1 MTVVLIWRSMN
12 KIELSEDTLWTSD
25 LEVLIFLAA
34 ANCLSPSWRSQA
46 DEAKQTK
53 NKDEILRPL
62 KPKPSANYNTR
73 RNSVHKSF
81 KHIMQI
87 YIFLKLCFPG
97 RLCQCHLLEP
107 FNRAANPYVS
117 HLSRYLL
124 SAEGGRSNHR
134 GGGGG

>member
-12 KIELSEDTLWTSD
+12 KIELSEDTLLTSD

-46 DEAKQTK
+46 DEPKQTK

-73 RNSVHKSF
+73 RNSVHKSY

-87 YIFLKLCFPG
+87 YFF
-97 RLCQCHLLEP
+97 
-107 FNRAANPYVS
+107 
-117 HLSRYLL
+117 
-124 SAEGGRSNHR
+124 
-134 GGGGG
+134 